1 MQVKV
6 LLAVLPLALL
16 AACAPQVEATIPIS
30 AVSSVTAGAK
40 ALDTTLLLRIPQSSE
55 EDCKSGLKSTIATLQ
70 TFTPIQGTGRCLAI
84 EGDNFAEVE
93 TALAIMPAGG
103 TPPPSRLF
111 ILIVGITASEGRQLS
126 FRVTRPLDEIAKAL
140 NDNYADSTDLGPPA
154 IILNLR
160 NDGAAPVAL
169 LPSQS
174 FVDGKPMIGGS
185 ADTTTLAAGAT
196 VSFRLSDVASRYLAQ
211 ANSYPFATLAATAR

>member
-30 AVSSVTAGAK
+30 TVSSITAGTK
-40 ALDTTLLLRIPQSSE
+40 FQDTALLLRIPESSE
-55 EDCKSGLKSTIATLQ
+55 DDCKTGLKSTVATLQ

-93 TALAIMPAGG
+93 TALAIMPEGAAV
-103 TPPPSRLF
+103 PPSRLF
-111 ILIVGITASEGRQLS
+111 ILELGATGPEGRQLS
-126 FRVTRPLDEIAKAL
+126 FRVTRPLEEIAKAL
-140 NDNYADSTDLGPPA
+140 NQNYAESTDLGPPA

-160 NDGAAPVAL
+160 NDGAAPIAL
-169 LPSQS
+169 LPNQS
-174 FVDGKPMIGGS
+174 FVDGKPVMGGP
-185 ADTTTLAAGAT
+185 ADTATLAPGAS
-196 VSFRLSDVASRYLAQ
+196 VSFRLSDVASRYLAD
-211 ANSYPFATLAATAR
+211 ANAYTFATLAAPAR